1 MTTLSTIHTAQ
12 EDVAKVQAAL
22 GSVQGGLDAV
32 ETVAQTV
39 DEARRGLRRMIKLGL
54 LLAVVGLIAVVVT
67 SKRSKRDDETRP

>member
-1 MTTLSTIHTAQ
+1 VTTLSTIHTAR

-39 DEARRGLRRMIKLGL
+39 EVARRGRGRMIKLGL
-54 LLAVVGLIAVVVT
+54 LLAVVGVIAVVVA
-67 SKRSKRDDETRP
+67 SKRSKRNDETRP

>member
-39 DEARRGLRRMIKLGL
+39 DESRRGLRRES
-54 LLAVVGLIAVVVT
+54 T
-67 SKRSKRDDETRP
+67 SRGREARAGHR